1 MSRWRL
7 TKIKRNGLSAPS
19 RTSSLGSSSPWWTL
33 GPTSLR
39 PGHTFGGEMWPGG
52 AWHCS
57 LSACLA
63 LFVVW
68 PLQVCTQTRA
78 SISPFLAK
86 FSVHTTSL
94 FRETMRIRKIS
105 YLIRW
110 FKSWGQG
117 PVQFLRG
124 ETKARRLGIVFW
136 PHPASRLHIF
146 GIPLHDSYCHLSRP
160 EPGKQKKYV
169 LCSLWAQNE
178 TCNT

>member
-1 MSRWRL
+1 MWRWRL

-68 PLQVCTQTRA
+68 PLQVCAQTRA
-78 SISPFLAK
+78 SISQFLAK
-86 FSVHTTSL
+86 FSVHTTSH
-94 FRETMRIRKIS
+94 FRETMGIRKSLTFFVDLKVGDRIICNFWGVKPRLEDFLEFLAPSSVSSTYLRNPHMTRISIPSHPEPEKQKRIRT
-105 YLIRW
+105 L
-110 FKSWGQG
+110 
-117 PVQFLRG
+117 QFMGSEWNL
-124 ETKARRLGIVFW
+124 
-136 PHPASRLHIF
+136 
-146 GIPLHDSYCHLSRP
+146 
-160 EPGKQKKYV
+160 
-169 LCSLWAQNE
+169 
-178 TCNT
+178 